1 MTAKTVEGEEEK
13 QIYNDQVIY
22 MPYPGRFG
30 RGSEMG
36 RGPYEKCGLLRDT
49 CIPPLKKVKEVFE
62 IPFPYADVEKDGKKT
77 RELSADELL
86 VEVKL
91 WYVPFGEFTDCWNNV
106 VFFEEEKKIE
116 LKDEWVWRD

>member
-1 MTAKTVEGEEEK
+1 
-13 QIYNDQVIY
+13 

-30 RGSEMG
+30 VGKEMG

-62 IPFPYADVEKDGKKT
+62 IPFPYADVERDGKKT
-77 RELSADELL
+77 RELTADELN

-91 WYVPFGEFTDCWNNV
+91 WYVPYGEFKNDDKV
-106 VFFEEEKKIE
+106 LFFSDTKKID
-116 LKDEWVWRD
+116 LKTEWIWRK

>member
-1 MTAKTVEGEEEK
+1 MDGKEV
-13 QIYNDQVIY
+13 YNDQVIY

-30 RGSEMG
+30 RGAEMG

-49 CIPPLKKVKEVFE
+49 CLPPLKMTKAVFE

-77 RELSADELL
+77 RELTVDELL

-91 WYVPFGEFTDCWNNV
+91 WYVPFGRSEDDWNV
-106 VFFEEEKKIE
+106 LFFSEEKKIN
-116 LKDEWVWRD
+116 LKTEWVWRK

>member
-1 MTAKTVEGEEEK
+1 MDGKEV
-13 QIYNDQVIY
+13 YNDQVIY

-30 RGSEMG
+30 RGAEMG

-49 CIPPLKKVKEVFE
+49 CLPPLKMTKAVFE

-77 RELSADELL
+77 RELIADELL

-91 WYVPFGEFTDCWNNV
+91 WYVPFGRSDDDWNV
-106 VFFEEEKKIE
+106 LFFSEEKKIN
-116 LKDEWVWRD
+116 LKTEWVWRK

>member
-1 MTAKTVEGEEEK
+1 
-13 QIYNDQVIY
+13 

-30 RGSEMG
+30 VGAEMG

-62 IPFPYADVEKDGKKT
+62 IPFPYADVKKDGKKT
-77 RELSADELL
+77 RELTADELC

-91 WYVPFGEFTDCWNNV
+91 WYVPYGEFTNDDKV
-106 VFFEEEKKIE
+106 LFFSEEKKID
-116 LKDEWVWRD
+116 LKTEWVWRK

>member
-1 MTAKTVEGEEEK
+1 MDGK
-13 QIYNDQVIY
+13 QVYNDQVIY

-30 RGSEMG
+30 VGAEMG

-77 RELSADELL
+77 RELTADELL

-91 WYVPFGEFTDCWNNV
+91 WYVPFGEFKNDDKV
-106 VFFEEEKKIE
+106 LFFSEEKKIN
-116 LKDEWVWRD
+116 LKTEWVWRK

>member
-1 MTAKTVEGEEEK
+1 VTAKKLDGEEWKEF
-13 QIYNDQVIY
+13 YNDQVIY

-30 RGSEMG
+30 VGKEMG

-62 IPFPYADVEKDGKKT
+62 IPFEYTDVEKKGNKT
-77 RELSADELL
+77 RELTVDEIL

-91 WYVPFGEFTDCWNNV
+91 WYVPYGEFKNTWENWV
-106 VFFEEEKKIE
+106 IFSEERKLD
-116 LKDEWVWRD
+116 LKTEWVWRN

>member
-1 MTAKTVEGEEEK
+1 
-13 QIYNDQVIY
+13 
-22 MPYPGRFG
+22 
-30 RGSEMG
+30 MG

-62 IPFPYADVEKDGKKT
+62 IPFPYADVEKGDKKT
-77 RELSADELL
+77 RELVADELL

-91 WYVPFGEFTDCWNNV
+91 WYVPFGEFKSCWDNV
-106 VFFEEEKKIE
+106 LFFSEEKKIE

>member
-1 MTAKTVEGEEEK
+1 
-13 QIYNDQVIY
+13 

-30 RGSEMG
+30 RGAEMG

-49 CIPPLKKVKEVFE
+49 CLPPQKMTKAVFE

-77 RELSADELL
+77 RELTADELL

-91 WYVPFGEFTDCWNNV
+91 WYVPFGRSDDDWNV
-106 VFFEEEKKIE
+106 LFFSEEKKIN
-116 LKDEWVWRD
+116 LKTEWVWRK